1 MPGFWETLSQT
12 ADRYNQIRADLER
25 EQAEITNMM
34 GNQMNVA
41 FSNTM
46 AGANLISGL
55 LGQKL
60 NTLLGLYGTEVTQS
74 EGEKSRKNAY
84 DVAKLEADTR
94 KAVAGI
100 EAGNRLNLAE
110 LQAKYEKELEGYR
123 NMLKRSN
130 LVFEDTMQRNKELET
145 NQAYAGFF
153 NNNEY
158 SMYFKNNKIPAKK
171 VQISIDG
178 THWVDMQTG
187 DTPGVTAT
195 YPNSSTSKYPKQ
207 QIQYTPEVEN
217 RISKLINKYPK
228 VNYEIRVNDPN
239 DYAELDEYYRNGLI
253 NERPVFVPSLTNLL
267 YKVNIRSKN
276 GF

>member
-158 SMYFKNNKIPAKK
+158 SMYFKNNKIPAN
-171 VQISIDG
+171 
-178 THWVDMQTG
+178 
-187 DTPGVTAT
+187 T

-228 VNYEIRVNDPN
+228 VNYEIRVNDPK

-267 YKVNIRSKN
+267 YEPYKVNIVPTK
-276 GF
+276 

>member
-1 MPGFWETLSQT
+1 MPGFWEALSQT

-60 NTLLGLYGTEVTQS
+60 NMLLGLYGTEVTQS

-84 DVAKLEADTR
+84 DVAKLEADAR

-158 SMYFKNNKIPAKK
+158 SMYFNNNKIPAN
-171 VQISIDG
+171 
-178 THWVDMQTG
+178 
-187 DTPGVTAT
+187 T

-267 YKVNIRSKN
+267 YKVNISSKN
-276 GF
+276 VF